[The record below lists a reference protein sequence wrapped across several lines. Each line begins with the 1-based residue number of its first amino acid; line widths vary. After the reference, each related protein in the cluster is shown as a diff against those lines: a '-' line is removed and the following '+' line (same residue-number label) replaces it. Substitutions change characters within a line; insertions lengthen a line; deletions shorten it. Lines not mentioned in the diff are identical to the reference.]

1 VSIVCV
7 IEECPSRDWMI
18 FGRLRLS
25 GDGPGF
31 QQEKLDHPRAL
42 PRGDVFLDIGDQVW
56 VPLHPFIVATNCPRC
71 LYRETYFID
80 RWDDRKGI
88 ALMKS
93 FERGHT
99 AENEQVAS
107 VLASLLAEHQSVS
120 K

>member
-1 VSIVCV
+1 MQDFDVDRHENNFVLKC
-7 IEECPSRDWMI
+7 
-18 FGRLRLS
+18 LRLV

-31 QQEKLDHPRAL
+31 PQERLVHPRAL

-99 AENEQVAS
+99 AEDEQVAC
-107 VLASLLAEHQSVS
+107 VLDSLLAEHQSVS
-120 K
+120 R